1 MQAKLQIE
9 IISMENKKQLIRW
22 IEFVSEE
29 LNADAF
35 LYSAEITDLNAD
47 RLIHEIK
54 QTSPRKDNVVLIMT
68 TYGGDPDAAFR
79 IARYIKRKYNKFT
92 LFVFGYCK
100 SAGTL
105 LALGA
110 DEIVISDFGELGPLD
125 VQVTKDDDFRNESVL
140 DIQQAMSVIGSQAF
154 EMFESYLLNLIS
166 GTQALITTKTA
177 ADIASSMAV
186 NLLSSI
192 PSQIDPLRLGE
203 MNRLMNIAL
212 AYGQR
217 LKPEGIEVIKNLI
230 YDYPSHSF
238 VIDYEEAKKLFD
250 CVREPSYLESELEE
264 MIFPL
269 VRKPSSPEIILNLEK
284 LNEEYEE
291 DPDRNNGN
299 REKISEEPVST
310 DDGKDEAVEG
320 NVLPFDKR

>member
-1 MQAKLQIE
+1 
-9 IISMENKKQLIRW
+9 MENKKQLIRCV
-22 IEFVSEE
+22 EFVAEE
-29 LNADAF
+29 LDADIF

-47 RLIHEIK
+47 KLINQIK
-54 QTSPRKDNVVLIMT
+54 DTSPKRENAVLIMT

-79 IARYIKRKYNKFT
+79 IARYIKRKYHKFS

-125 VQVTKDDDFRNESVL
+125 VQVIKDDDFRSESVL

-186 NLLSSI
+186 NLLSPI

-230 YDYPSHSF
+230 YNYPSHSF

-250 CVREPSYLESELEE
+250 CVREPDDLELELEE

-269 VRKPSSPEIILNLEK
+269 VRKPASTEIILNLEN
-284 LNEEYEE
+284 LSAENEEN
-291 DPDRNNGN
+291 PSRNNSD
-299 REKISEEPVST
+299 RERVAEESVST
-310 DDGKDEAVEG
+310 DDGEDEAIEG
-320 NVLPFDKR
+320 NVLPFDKRS

>member
-1 MQAKLQIE
+1 
-9 IISMENKKQLIRW
+9 MENKEQLIRCV
-22 IEFVSEE
+22 EYVSEE
-29 LNADAF
+29 LNADVF

-47 RLIHEIK
+47 KLINEIK
-54 QTSPRKDNVVLIMT
+54 QSSPKRDNVVLIMT

-79 IARYIKRKYNKFT
+79 VARYVKRKYKKFT

-125 VQVTKDDDFRNESVL
+125 VQVTKDDDFRSESVL
-140 DIQQAMSVIGSQAF
+140 DIQQALSVIGSQAF

-186 NLLSSI
+186 NLLSPIS
-192 PSQIDPLRLGE
+192 SQIDPLRLGE

-217 LKPEGIEVIKNLI
+217 LKPEGIEVIKDLI
-230 YDYPSHSF
+230 YNYPSHSF

-250 CVREPSYLESELEE
+250 CVREPTELESDLEE
-264 MIFPL
+264 IIFPL
-269 VRKPSSPEIILNLEK
+269 VRKPSATEIILNLEK
-284 LNEEYEE
+284 LNEEDEE
-291 DPDRNNGN
+291 NSDRNNPD
-299 REKISEEPVST
+299 RERVTQKSVFT
-310 DDGKDEAVEG
+310 DYGKNEAVEG
-320 NVLPFDKR
+320 NILPFDKK

>member
-1 MQAKLQIE
+1 
-9 IISMENKKQLIRW
+9 MENKKQLIRS
-22 IEFVSEE
+22 IEFVSSE
-29 LNADAF
+29 LDADAF

-47 RLIHEIK
+47 KLINEIK
-54 QTSPRKDNVVLIMT
+54 QTSPKRDNVALIMT

-110 DEIVISDFGELGPLD
+110 DEIVMSDFGELGPLD
-125 VQVTKDDDFRNESVL
+125 VQVTKDDDFRSESVL

-186 NLLSSI
+186 DLLSPI

-212 AYGQR
+212 AYGKR
-217 LKPEGIEVIKNLI
+217 LKPQGIEVIKNLI
-230 YDYPSHSF
+230 YNYPSHSF
-238 VIDYEEAKKLFD
+238 VIDYEEAKTLFD
-250 CVREPSYLESELEE
+250 CVREPDDLELELEE
-264 MIFPL
+264 IILPL
-269 VRKPSSPEIILNLEK
+269 VRKPSSIEIILNLEK
-284 LNEEYEE
+284 LNEKYEE
-291 DPDRNNGN
+291 NLYRNNGD
-299 REKISEEPVST
+299 REKFAEEPVST
-310 DDGKDEAVEG
+310 DNGKDEAIEG
-320 NVLPFDKR
+320 NVLPFDKRS

>member
-1 MQAKLQIE
+1 
-9 IISMENKKQLIRW
+9 MENKKQLIRCV
-22 IEFVSEE
+22 EFVAEE
-29 LNADAF
+29 LDADIF

-47 RLIHEIK
+47 KLINQIK
-54 QTSPRKDNVVLIMT
+54 ETSPKRENVVLIMT

-79 IARYIKRKYNKFT
+79 IARYIKRKYDKFS

-125 VQVTKDDDFRNESVL
+125 VQVTKDDDFRSESVL

-186 NLLSSI
+186 NLLSPI

-230 YDYPSHSF
+230 YNYPSHSF

-250 CVREPSYLESELEE
+250 CVREPDDLELELEE

-269 VRKPSSPEIILNLEK
+269 VRKPASTEIILNLEN
-284 LNEEYEE
+284 LSEDEENSG
-291 DPDRNNGN
+291 RNNSD
-299 REKISEEPVST
+299 RERDAEESVST
-310 DDGKDEAVEG
+310 DDGEDEAIEG

>member
-1 MQAKLQIE
+1 
-9 IISMENKKQLIRW
+9 MENKEQLIRCV
-22 IEFVSEE
+22 EYVSEE
-29 LNADAF
+29 LNADVF

-47 RLIHEIK
+47 KLINEIK
-54 QTSPRKDNVVLIMT
+54 QSSPKRDNVVLIMT

-79 IARYIKRKYNKFT
+79 VARYIKRKYKKFT

-125 VQVTKDDDFRNESVL
+125 VQVTKDDDFRSESVL
-140 DIQQAMSVIGSQAF
+140 DIQQALSVIGSQAF

-186 NLLSSI
+186 NLLSPIS
-192 PSQIDPLRLGE
+192 SQIDPLRLGE

-217 LKPEGIEVIKNLI
+217 LKPEGIEVIKDLI
-230 YDYPSHSF
+230 YNYPSHSF

-250 CVREPSYLESELEE
+250 CVREPTELESDLEE
-264 MIFPL
+264 IIFPL
-269 VRKPSSPEIILNLEK
+269 VRKPSATEIILNLEK
-284 LNEEYEE
+284 LNEEDEE
-291 DPDRNNGN
+291 NSDRNNPD
-299 REKISEEPVST
+299 RERVTQKSVFT
-310 DDGKDEAVEG
+310 DYGKNEAVEG
-320 NVLPFDKR
+320 NILPFDKK

>member
-1 MQAKLQIE
+1 
-9 IISMENKKQLIRW
+9 MENKKQLIRS
-22 IEFVSEE
+22 IEFVSSE
-29 LNADAF
+29 LDADAF

-47 RLIHEIK
+47 KLINEIK
-54 QTSPRKDNVVLIMT
+54 QTSPKRDNVALIMT

-110 DEIVISDFGELGPLD
+110 DEIVMSDFGELGPLD
-125 VQVTKDDDFRNESVL
+125 VQVTKDDDFRSESVL

-186 NLLSSI
+186 DLLSPI

-212 AYGQR
+212 AYGKR
-217 LKPEGIEVIKNLI
+217 LKPQGIEVIKNLI
-230 YDYPSHSF
+230 YNYPSHSF
-238 VIDYEEAKKLFD
+238 VIDYEEAKTLFD
-250 CVREPSYLESELEE
+250 CVREPDDLELELEE
-264 MIFPL
+264 IILPL
-269 VRKPSSPEIILNLEK
+269 VRKPSSIEIILNLEK

-291 DPDRNNGN
+291 NLYRNNGD
-299 REKISEEPVST
+299 REKFAEEPVST
-310 DDGKDEAVEG
+310 DNGKDEAIEG
-320 NVLPFDKR
+320 NVLPFDKRS

>member
-1 MQAKLQIE
+1 
-9 IISMENKKQLIRW
+9 MENKKQLIRCV
-22 IEFVSEE
+22 EFISEE
-29 LNADAF
+29 LDADAF
-35 LYSAEITDLNAD
+35 LYSAEITDINAD
-47 RLIHEIK
+47 TLINEIK
-54 QTSPRKDNVVLIMT
+54 ETSPKRDNVILILT

-79 IARYIKRKYNKFT
+79 IARYIKRKYHKFT
-92 LFVFGYCK
+92 LFVFGSCK

-110 DEIVISDFGELGPLD
+110 DEIVMSDFGELGPLD
-125 VQVTKDDDFRNESVL
+125 VQVTKDDDFRSESVL
-140 DIQQAMSVIGSQAF
+140 DIQQALSVIGSQAF
-154 EMFESYLLNLIS
+154 EMFESYLLKLIS

-186 NLLSSI
+186 NLLSPI

-230 YDYPSHSF
+230 YNYPSHSF

-250 CVREPSYLESELEE
+250 DVREPMDLEYELEE
-264 MIFPL
+264 MILPL

-284 LNEEYEE
+284 LNEEYAEN
-291 DPDRNNGN
+291 PDRNHPDRERVTQESFSPDNGKN
-299 REKISEEPVST
+299 
-310 DDGKDEAVEG
+310 EAIEG
-320 NVLPFDKR
+320 NVLPFDKK